1 MTPAATPPR
10 QLHTGSEGA
19 REAAVERL
27 LADAPFQQVTTN
39 AAVSFFPNK
48 ADNSV
53 MCVGKGGAIKA
64 SGSHQSIDVFGL
76 VDERSDLL
84 GVPVED
90 SLDERRLGRAE

>member
-10 QLHTGSEGA
+10 QLHTGSGGA
-19 REAAVERL
+19 GKPQSKGSSLTL
-27 LADAPFQQVTTN
+27 LSSGSQQTQRCP
-39 AAVSFFPNK
+39 FPNK

-64 SGSHQSIDVFGL
+64 PGSHQSIDVFGL